1 MNLSKKYVSLI
12 LAISILFFTSIAYAG
27 YIGNLFPEKNAAAFS
42 LLVYRDEANQPPIP
56 DGFVLLCQCPLEFQ
70 NKNYY
75 GEAYYRLEYG
85 IYSDGHKT
93 DKPVGVT
100 VVIAH
105 RGTVLKSDN
114 LIDDFQVA
122 LKMAPD
128 SFFTS
133 SKPFTDYVRTLVHSR
148 FPYSDGFF
156 THTFIHTGHSLG
168 AIHAELNYVYQ
179 TKNDYG
185 STYAVTF
192 ESPGSKEIIEG
203 LVLANILPGNSL
215 WWARSVEIINTDINL
230 INTSNQE
237 VSPVWRI
244 SPGYN
249 FVNIPK
255 VDLSPVDIKYFAT
268 LFTYDQHSMAKIY
281 TYFQNGGELSLDDI
295 YPVGVE
301 NAFKYYK
308 TYYPQWNEEHRDYWN
323 QAFKVYWEN
332 HNEIHAE
339 YDNNLDI
346 YREYMI
352 RHHLS

>member
-1 MNLSKKYVSLI
+1 MNLSKKYVPLI

-27 YIGNLFPEKNAAAFS
+27 YIGNLFPEKDAAAFS
-42 LLVYRDEANQPPIP
+42 LLVYRDEANKPPIP

-105 RGTVLKSDN
+105 RGTVLKPDN

-148 FPYSDGFF
+148 IPYSDGFF

-168 AIHAELNYVYQ
+168 AIHAELNYANQ
-179 TKNDYG
+179 INDNL
-185 STYAVTF
+185 SDTYAVTF
-192 ESPGSKEIIEG
+192 ESPGSKEIIENLM
-203 LVLANILPGNSL
+203 LVNLLPKNAL
-215 WWARSVEIINTDINL
+215 KLTESVEIVNADVNL
-230 INTSNQE
+230 INTANQHA
-237 VSPVWRI
+237 SCAFRI
-244 SPGYN
+244 NSEYD

-255 VDLSPVDIKYFAT
+255 VDISPIDIKYFST
-268 LFTYDQHSMAKIY
+268 FFTMDQHSMAKIY
-281 TYFQNGGELSLDDI
+281 DYFKKGGEMIDCAF
-295 YPVGVE
+295 YPVGVI
-301 NAFKYYK
+301 NAFNYYK
-308 TYYPQWNEEHRDYWN
+308 TYNPTIDQGHRNYWD
-323 QAFKVYWEN
+323 QAFKVYWDN

-339 YDNNLDI
+339 YGNNLDS